1 VKNND
6 LNMVGLSH
14 KAMSIILTII

>member
-1 VKNND
+1 
-6 LNMVGLSH
+6 MVGLSH